1 MNVIPTALPDVS
13 ILEAK
18 VFSDARG
25 FFLESYSAR
34 VFRDAIGIDLVFT
47 QDNHSR
53 STKGVVRGMHY
64 KVRHP
69 EGKLVR
75 VIRGKAFD
83 VAVDMRPGSPHFGCW
98 VGIELS
104 EDTPNRMLWVP
115 PGFAHG
121 FAALSD
127 RVDFLYKTTGY
138 YEPEYE
144 RCLLWNDPEVGI
156 EWPREI
162 LENPLLSEKDRA
174 GRLLKDAE
182 ACE

>member
-1 MNVIPTALPDVS
+1 MNAIPTTLPEVL

-34 VFRDAIGIDLVFT
+34 VFREITGIDPVFT

-53 STKGVVRGMHY
+53 SVKGVVRGMHY
-64 KVRHP
+64 KIRRP
-69 EGKLVR
+69 EAKLVR
-75 VIRGKAFD
+75 VVYGKAFD
-83 VAVDMRPGSPHFGCW
+83 VAVDMRRESPNFGRW
-98 VGIELS
+98 VGVELS
-104 EDTPNRMLWVP
+104 EDTPNRMLWIP

-144 RCLLWNDPEVGI
+144 RCLLWNDPDVGI
-156 EWPREI
+156 KWPQEVRTD
-162 LENPLLSEKDRA
+162 PLLSEKDRA

-182 ACE
+182 AL